1 MGRKDS
7 RNVTLIEPGPWE
19 RAADNKQAPRAPQP
33 QDDYSSDVETG
44 ESVMINVLNE
54 AYQSWESGGKDLE
67 LRSDLIQSARDSGLS
82 WGSAPLQRL
91 FFLSRAESM
100 SISLD

>member
-7 RNVTLIEPGPWE
+7 RNVTLIEPGPQE
-19 RAADNKQAPRAPQP
+19 RAADNKQASQH
-33 QDDYSSDVETG
+33 QGDYSSDVETC

-54 AYQSWESGGKDLE
+54 AYQSWELGGKDLE
-67 LRSDLIQSARDSGLS
+67 LRSDLIQSARDRGLS

-91 FFLSRAESM
+91 CFLSRAESM
-100 SISLD
+100 IVSLN